1 MKKFLAIGLA
11 SASYLGLP
19 LGAFAQGTTDI
30 NVPQPPQVKIT
41 DIGKLI
47 GNIVSLFMIVAALMT
62 FVFLIWGGV
71 EWIMSGGEKAGTEA
85 ARNRIT
91 NAFIGLFVVFAAWAI
106 IKVIETFFGICI
118 VGCPV
123 SIPRP

>member
-1 MKKFLAIGLA
+1 MKKISKIAVA
-11 SASYLGLP
+11 AASYLSFAATT
-19 LGAFAQGTTDI
+19 AFADFSI
-30 NVPQPPQVKIT
+30 AQPPQVKFT

-47 GNIVSLFMIVAALMT
+47 GNVVSLAMIIAALIT

-71 EWIMSGGEKAGTEA
+71 EWIISGGEKAGTEA

-118 VGCPV
+118 VSCPV
-123 SIPRP
+123 IVPTP

>member
-1 MKKFLAIGLA
+1 MKKIFKITGAA
-11 SASYLGLP
+11 ASYLSFAATT
-19 LGAFAQGTTDI
+19 AFAQLTI
-30 NVPQPPQVKIT
+30 PQPAQVKFT
-41 DIGKLI
+41 DLGKLI
-47 GNIVSLFMIVAALMT
+47 GNVVSLAMIIAALVT

-71 EWIMSGGEKAGTEA
+71 EWILSGGEKAGTEA

-118 VGCPV
+118 VSCPPT
-123 SIPRP
+123 IPTP

>member
-1 MKKFLAIGLA
+1 MKKLLATGLA
-11 SASYLGLP
+11 ASLYLGLP
-19 LGAFAQGTTDI
+19 LAVFGQSTIT
-30 NVPQPPQVKIT
+30 VPQPEQVKIT

-47 GNIVSLFMIVAALMT
+47 GNIVSLFMIVAALLT

-106 IKVIETFFGICI
+106 IKVIETFFNICI
-118 VGCPV
+118 VGCPISV
-123 SIPRP
+123 PKP